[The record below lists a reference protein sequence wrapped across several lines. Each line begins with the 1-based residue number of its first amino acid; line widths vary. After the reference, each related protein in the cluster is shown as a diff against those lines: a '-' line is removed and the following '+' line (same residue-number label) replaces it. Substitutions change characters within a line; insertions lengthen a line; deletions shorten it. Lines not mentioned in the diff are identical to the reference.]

1 MTVPRRWK
9 CSTRLG
15 MKSRRSIIDL
25 KRNNKMIYENIQA
38 DIKSAMICKNT
49 VKRDCLRSL
58 VSEIKNQTINAGK
71 EITEDIVLRCIQKS
85 VKQHNDSIEQFTR
98 ANRDDLVLKEIEEKK
113 YLEVYLPRTLDE
125 NETFDVIATILQTIE
140 PFKKNMGTIMRL
152 LPKEVDRGL
161 ASKLLKEILK

>member
-1 MTVPRRWK
+1 M
-9 CSTRLG
+9 L
-15 MKSRRSIIDL
+15 
-25 KRNNKMIYENIQA
+25 YEKIQA
-38 DIKSAMICKNT
+38 DIKNAMIDKNT

-85 VKQHNDSIEQFTR
+85 VKQHNDSIEQFKT

>member
-1 MTVPRRWK
+1 M
-9 CSTRLG
+9 L
-15 MKSRRSIIDL
+15 
-25 KRNNKMIYENIQA
+25 YEKIQA
-38 DIKSAMICKNT
+38 DIKNAMIGKNT

-85 VKQHNDSIEQFTR
+85 VKQHNDSIEQFKT
-98 ANRDDLVLKEIEEKK
+98 ANRDDLAFKEMEEKK

-161 ASKLLKEILK
+161 ASKLLKGILK

>member
-1 MTVPRRWK
+1 M
-9 CSTRLG
+9 L
-15 MKSRRSIIDL
+15 
-25 KRNNKMIYENIQA
+25 YEKIQA
-38 DIKSAMICKNT
+38 DIKYAMIDKNT

-58 VSEIKNQTINAGK
+58 ISEIKNQTINAGK

>member
-1 MTVPRRWK
+1 
-9 CSTRLG
+9 
-15 MKSRRSIIDL
+15 MKSRRLITDL
-25 KRNNKMIYENIQA
+25 KRNNKMLYEKIQA
-38 DIKSAMICKNT
+38 DIKYAMIDKNT

-58 VSEIKNQTINAGK
+58 ISEIKNQTINAGK

-98 ANRDDLVLKEIEEKK
+98 ANRDYLVLKEIEEKK

>member
-1 MTVPRRWK
+1 MY
-9 CSTRLG
+9 
-15 MKSRRSIIDL
+15 IDNDL
-25 KRNNKMIYENIQA
+25 KRNNKMLYEKIQA
-38 DIKSAMICKNT
+38 DIKYAMICKNT

>member
-1 MTVPRRWK
+1 
-9 CSTRLG
+9 
-15 MKSRRSIIDL
+15 
-25 KRNNKMIYENIQA
+25 MIYENIQA
-38 DIKSAMICKNT
+38 DIKSAMLCKNT

-85 VKQHNDSIEQFTR
+85 VKQHNDSIEQFKT
-98 ANRDDLVLKEIEEKK
+98 ANREDLVLKEMEEKK
-113 YLEVYLPRTLDE
+113 YLEVYLPRILDE
-125 NETFDVIATILQTIE
+125 NETFDVIATILQTIA
-140 PFKKNMGTIMRL
+140 PFKKNIGTIMRL

>member
-1 MTVPRRWK
+1 M
-9 CSTRLG
+9 L
-15 MKSRRSIIDL
+15 
-25 KRNNKMIYENIQA
+25 YEKIQA
-38 DIKSAMICKNT
+38 DIKNAMIDKNT

-58 VSEIKNQTINAGK
+58 ISEIKNQTINSGK

-98 ANRDDLVLKEIEEKK
+98 ANRDDLALKEIEEKK

-125 NETFDVIATILQTIE
+125 NETLDVIATILQTIE

-161 ASKLLKEILK
+161 ASKLLKGILK

>member
-1 MTVPRRWK
+1 M
-9 CSTRLG
+9 L
-15 MKSRRSIIDL
+15 
-25 KRNNKMIYENIQA
+25 YEKIQA
-38 DIKSAMICKNT
+38 DIKYAMIDKNT

-58 VSEIKNQTINAGK
+58 ISEIKNQTINAGK

-85 VKQHNDSIEQFTR
+85 VKQHNDSIEQFKT

-140 PFKKNMGTIMRL
+140 PLKKNMGTIMRL

-161 ASKLLKEILK
+161 ASKILKGILK

>member
-1 MTVPRRWK
+1 
-9 CSTRLG
+9 
-15 MKSRRSIIDL
+15 MKVNTFNKMNNIQ
-25 KRNNKMIYENIQA
+25 RNNKMLYEKIQA
-38 DIKSAMICKNT
+38 DIKRAMIDKNT

-58 VSEIKNQTINAGK
+58 ISEIKNQTINAGK

-98 ANRDDLVLKEIEEKK
+98 ANRDDLAFKETEEKK

>member
-1 MTVPRRWK
+1 M
-9 CSTRLG
+9 L
-15 MKSRRSIIDL
+15 
-25 KRNNKMIYENIQA
+25 YEKIQE
-38 DIKSAMICKNT
+38 DIKCAMICKNT

-58 VSEIKNQTINAGK
+58 ISEIKNQTINAGK
-71 EITEDIVLRCIQKS
+71 EITEDIVLKCIQKS
-85 VKQHNDSIEQFTR
+85 VKQHNDSIEQFKT

>member
-1 MTVPRRWK
+1 M
-9 CSTRLG
+9 L
-15 MKSRRSIIDL
+15 
-25 KRNNKMIYENIQA
+25 YEKIQA
-38 DIKSAMICKNT
+38 DIKNAMIDKNT

>member
-1 MTVPRRWK
+1 M
-9 CSTRLG
+9 L
-15 MKSRRSIIDL
+15 
-25 KRNNKMIYENIQA
+25 YEKIQA
-38 DIKSAMICKNT
+38 DIKYAMIDKNT

-58 VSEIKNQTINAGK
+58 ISEIKNQTINAGK
-71 EITEDIVLRCIQKS
+71 EITEDIVLRCIQKA

-98 ANRDDLVLKEIEEKK
+98 ANRDDLAFKETEEKK

>member
-1 MTVPRRWK
+1 
-9 CSTRLG
+9 
-15 MKSRRSIIDL
+15 MKVNTFNKMNNIQ
-25 KRNNKMIYENIQA
+25 RNNKMLYEKIQA
-38 DIKSAMICKNT
+38 DIKRAMIDKNT

-71 EITEDIVLRCIQKS
+71 EITEDIVLRCIQKA

-98 ANRDDLVLKEIEEKK
+98 ANRDDLAFKETEEKK

>member
-1 MTVPRRWK
+1 M
-9 CSTRLG
+9 LYE
-15 MKSRRSIIDL
+15 
-25 KRNNKMIYENIQA
+25 KRQA
-38 DIKSAMICKNT
+38 DIKNAMIDKNT

-85 VKQHNDSIEQFTR
+85 VKQHNDSIEQFK
-98 ANRDDLVLKEIEEKK
+98 AAKRDDLVLKEIEEKK
-113 YLEVYLPRTLDE
+113 YLEVYLPRTPDE

-140 PFKKNMGTIMRL
+140 PFKKNMGTIMRH

>member
-1 MTVPRRWK
+1 
-9 CSTRLG
+9 
-15 MKSRRSIIDL
+15 
-25 KRNNKMIYENIQA
+25 MIYENIQA
-38 DIKSAMICKNT
+38 DIKSAMLCKNT

>member
-1 MTVPRRWK
+1 MKLRRLI
-9 CSTRLG
+9 T
-15 MKSRRSIIDL
+15 DL
-25 KRNNKMIYENIQA
+25 KRNNKMLYEKIQA
-38 DIKSAMICKNT
+38 DIKRAMIDKNT

-161 ASKLLKEILK
+161 ASKLLKGILK